1 MSSNNLIRIAG
12 FAGIVS
18 AVCTIGISFTID
30 QTTYAPTSPLYW
42 AFVVGGGLA
51 GIFLAIGLYQLY
63 RKEAPTL
70 SLVTVLLSTL
80 GYLLFLA
87 TTFTSSK
94 PGDIVVVFSDT
105 LSNIIGVALFS
116 WMAYNT
122 RKLPRTLAFVG
133 FANSIVAA
141 TMYAV
146 ALGAGVD
153 PTNPN
158 HPLTGVV
165 MALYL
170 AYFILLLVWLIW
182 TGIALALGKD
192 SRGVMAAQPG

>member
-12 FAGIVS
+12 IAGILS

-42 AFVVGGGLA
+42 AFVIGGGLA
-51 GIFLAIGLYQLY
+51 GIFLAIGLYQFY

-70 SLVTVLLSTL
+70 SLATVLLSTL
-80 GYLLFLA
+80 GYLIFLA
-87 TTFTSSK
+87 TTFTSAK
-94 PGDIVVVFSDT
+94 PGDIVVVIADF

-116 WMAYNT
+116 WMAYST
-122 RKLPRTLAFVG
+122 RRLPRALAFVG

-141 TMYAV
+141 AMYAI
-146 ALGAGVD
+146 AMGAGANPTD
-153 PTNPN
+153 PNN
-158 HPLTGVV
+158 PLTGVV

-170 AYFILLLVWLIW
+170 VYFILLLVWSIW
-182 TGIALALGKD
+182 TGIALAFGKT
-192 SRGVMAAQPG
+192 SQAAMATA

>member
-1 MSSNNLIRIAG
+1 MSPNNLIRIAG
-12 FAGIVS
+12 IAGIVS

-42 AFVVGGGLA
+42 VFVVGGGLA
-51 GIFLAIGLYQLY
+51 GILLAIGLYLLY
-63 RKEAPTL
+63 RKEVPAL
-70 SLVTVLLSTL
+70 SLIAVLLSTL

-87 TTFTSSK
+87 TAFTPSK
-94 PGDIVVVFSDT
+94 PGDIAVVLADT

-116 WMAYNT
+116 WLAYNT
-122 RKLPRTLAFVG
+122 RKLPRALAFIG
-133 FANSIVAA
+133 FANSIVAG

-146 ALGAGVD
+146 ALGAGVN

-170 AYFILLLVWLIW
+170 AYFILLLIWSMW
-182 TGIALALGKD
+182 TGIALAFGKARQAVV
-192 SRGVMAAQPG
+192 SPAN

>member
-1 MSSNNLIRIAG
+1 MSPNNLIRIAG
-12 FAGIVS
+12 IAGIIS

-30 QTTYAPTSPLYW
+30 QTTYVPTSPLYW
-42 AFVVGGGLA
+42 VFVVGGGLA

-70 SLVTVLLSTL
+70 SLITVLLSTL

-94 PGDIVVVFSDT
+94 PGDIVVVIADV

-116 WMAYNT
+116 WMAYST
-122 RKLPRTLAFVG
+122 RKLPRALAFVG

-141 TMYAV
+141 TMYAI
-146 ALGAGVD
+146 AMGAGAN

-158 HPLTGVV
+158 RVLC
-165 MALYL
+165 
-170 AYFILLLVWLIW
+170 
-182 TGIALALGKD
+182 
-192 SRGVMAAQPG
+192 

>member
-1 MSSNNLIRIAG
+1 MSPNNLIRIAG
-12 FAGIVS
+12 VAGILS

-30 QTTYAPTSPLYW
+30 QTTYVPTSPLYW
-42 AFVVGGGLA
+42 VFVVGGGLA
-51 GIFLAIGLYQLY
+51 GIFLAIGLYQFY
-63 RKEAPTL
+63 RKDAPTL
-70 SLVTVLLSTL
+70 SLVTVLLSML
-80 GYLLFLA
+80 GYLIFLA

-94 PGDIVVVFSDT
+94 PGDIVVVIADF

-116 WMAYNT
+116 WMAYST
-122 RKLPRTLAFVG
+122 RKLLRALAFVG
-133 FANSIVAA
+133 FANSIAAA

-146 ALGAGVD
+146 ALGAGVN

-170 AYFILLLVWLIW
+170 VYFLLLLVWLVW
-182 TGIALALGKD
+182 TGIVLAFGKA
-192 SRGVMAAQPG
+192 SRAAMATA